1 MSERTGLAGSRG
13 SHMKK
18 SQFIALALATAI
30 AAMPVLSTNA
40 LAQPIPICPIPT
52 PIGLVC
58 VPGPGGAPGKV
69 FGGSTPWWIFVCPTG
84 IVTAAV
90 VKNARRHKELTAQEA
105 WTCGFL
111 YWWNEGTG
119 KYNGR

>member
-1 MSERTGLAGSRG
+1 
-13 SHMKK
+13 MKQSK
-18 SQFIALALATAI
+18 FVAVAFAAAIALSSVESFAQEVG
-30 AAMPVLSTNA
+30 PV
-40 LAQPIPICPIPT
+40 P
-52 PIGLVC
+52 
-58 VPGPGGAPGKV
+58 VPGHVMGGT
-69 FGGSTPWWIFVCPTG
+69 TPWWIFVCPSG

-119 KYNGR
+119 KYGR